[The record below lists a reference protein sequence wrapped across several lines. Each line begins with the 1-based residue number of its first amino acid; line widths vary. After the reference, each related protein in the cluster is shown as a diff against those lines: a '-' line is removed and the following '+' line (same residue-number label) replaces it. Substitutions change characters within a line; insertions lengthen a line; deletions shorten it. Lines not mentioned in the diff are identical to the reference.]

1 MTRFLQN
8 LRYYDS
14 STSQMLQALEELSGR
29 QSFDIKLST
38 ELQRIL
44 YDAVIKLGL
53 DPKDTDARELYQALQ
68 SKMASDENLFL
79 KELKL
84 TLDSSQQKY
93 CDALAGHL
101 NHTFASKT
109 VLVPKHA
116 VLKKI
121 LKANPPKSALKLLHY
136 RSLESCL
143 RRCPLPII
151 FAACELTEPRRWRL
165 NFITKLD
172 KLESNDFEIQKI
184 EFHSVDVKQWGA
196 LHDLLLKNAGH
207 TVFRVNVCGGIVLV
221 PSDKTISSGLPTLYL
236 MASLSALSKLRANS
250 SFTPRILLDASVPTS
265 YSQHIYDKDDGSV
278 IVRSVHFSWRDIHHR
293 MDNDPQL
300 INLFEPH
307 INKKSVNGDD
317 MQSLIK
323 SVAKCF
329 FWWESLLATGY
340 YSDGQ
345 VVSCNLYDV
354 ARNAVFKRNLGAH
367 TIMAF
372 SRELDFR
379 LRRMYLTSEQLS
391 NRIYEQ
397 LSASSAFDSEPLMLE
412 LDELEM
418 GK

>member
-14 STSQMLQALEELSGR
+14 STAQMLQALEELSGR
-29 QSFDIKLST
+29 QGFDIKLST

-44 YDAVIKLGL
+44 SDAITKLGF
-53 DPKDTDARELYQALQ
+53 DSKDTDARELYRALQ
-68 SKMASDENLFL
+68 SKMAEDEQIFL
-79 KELKL
+79 KEFKL
-84 TLDSSQQKY
+84 TFNSSQQTY
-93 CDALAGHL
+93 CDSLAKHL
-101 NHTFASKT
+101 NHVFTTKT

-121 LKANPPKSALKLLHY
+121 LKANPPKAALKLLHY

-172 KLESNDFEIQKI
+172 KLQSNDFEIQKI

-207 TVFRVNVCGGIVLV
+207 AVFRVNVCGGIVLV
-221 PSDKTISSGLPTLYL
+221 PSDKILSRGLPTLYL

-250 SFTPRILLDASVPTS
+250 SFTPRVLLDASVPTA
-265 YSQHIYDKDDGSV
+265 YSQHIYDKDDGSL

-300 INLFEPH
+300 IRLFEPH
-307 INKKSVNGDD
+307 INKKSVNADN
-317 MQSLIK
+317 MHALIK
-323 SVAKCF
+323 AATSNF
-329 FWWESLLATGY
+329 SWWEPLLATGF

-354 ARNAVFKRNLGAH
+354 ARNAVFDRSLGSH

-379 LRRMYLTSEQLS
+379 LRQAYLTSEQLS

-412 LDELEM
+412 LEELESE
-418 GK
+418 K